1 MPLISARSGTTRH
14 LDAAWCD
21 GHQNQETGV
30 VLGKFIS
37 QRMAQLNLFDEDAP
51 RPNSLMKNELNQ
63 QGLTTLYFARQGIQ
77 RAWQMKHE
85 MLSPCYTTRHGWL
98 MCRFYELIREESVS
112 FLCRK
117 CVVTGRQEQF
127 QHDK

>member
-1 MPLISARSGTTRH
+1 M
-14 LDAAWCD
+14 
-21 GHQNQETGV
+21 
-30 VLGKFIS
+30 LGKFIS

-85 MLSPCYTTRHGWL
+85 MLSPCYTTRLADVPVLRANQG
-98 MCRFYELIREESVS
+98 RI
-112 FLCRK
+112 
-117 CVVTGRQEQF
+117 CVVF
-127 QHDK
+127 VS

>member
-1 MPLISARSGTTRH
+1 MLSILRYERPLLAQSRCYYTIQMPLISARSGTTRH

-85 MLSPCYTTRHGWL
+85 MLSPCYTTRHDTAG
-98 MCRFYELIREESVS
+98 
-112 FLCRK
+112 
-117 CVVTGRQEQF
+117 
-127 QHDK
+127 